1 MKDLIS
7 YPLSNDDIQK
17 ILRNVK
23 IITYPELANYKTI
36 EDLLPQEFTCVVI
49 LILEK
54 PHEGHWTGLMRYSN
68 MFEHFDSY
76 GNPPDYD
83 ITHWLDESKRAQ
95 LNEST
100 LYLTNLLK
108 GRKHIYNKIKYQ
120 SKNPNVADCGSHTC
134 YRLYKFKNDGM
145 TLSEYQ
151 KHMKNLCKLYGST
164 PDEIVTEFISHFIN

>member
-1 MKDLIS
+1 MKDLIK
-7 YPLSNDDIQK
+7 YPLSNDDIHK

-23 IITYPELANYKTI
+23 IITYPELAQYKTI
-36 EDLLPQEFTCVVI
+36 EELLPQEFSCVVI
-49 LILEK
+49 LVLEK
-54 PHEGHWTGLMRYSN
+54 PNEGHWTGLLRYSN
-68 MFEHFDSY
+68 IFEFFDSY
-76 GNPPDYD
+76 GNPVDYD
-83 ITHWLDESKRAQ
+83 LTHWLDESKRSQ

-120 SKNPNVADCGSHTC
+120 SMKASVSDCGAHVS

-151 KHMKNLCKLYGST
+151 KHIKNLCKLYGT
-164 PDEIVTEFISHFIN
+164 TADQIVTEFISNWIN